1 MLNLVI
7 NARDAMTANGRI
19 TIGLSEAN
27 SPRRDRDEGT
37 YVVLDVSDTGNGMD
51 AETRARMFEPFFTT
65 KGERGTGLGLAIVD
79 QIVALAGGFIDVESA
94 VGRGTSVRIYLPRI
108 A

>member
-1 MLNLVI
+1 
-7 NARDAMTANGRI
+7 
-19 TIGLSEAN
+19 
-27 SPRRDRDEGT
+27 
-37 YVVLDVSDTGNGMD
+37 VLDVSDTGNGMD
-51 AETRARMFEPFFTT
+51 PETRARMFEPFFTT
-65 KGERGTGLGLAIVD
+65 KGDNGTGLGLAIVD